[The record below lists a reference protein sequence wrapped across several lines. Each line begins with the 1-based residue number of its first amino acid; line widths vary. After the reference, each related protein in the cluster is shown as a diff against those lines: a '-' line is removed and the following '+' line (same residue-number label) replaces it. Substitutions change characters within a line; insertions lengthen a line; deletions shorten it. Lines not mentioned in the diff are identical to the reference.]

1 MVAMAMPAHTM
12 AEDTMVTI
20 LARGLLMPSPQLL
33 LRPLLKLILGTVTM
47 AMAMALDTMAML
59 PGLTMVDTT
68 EDTGVDTGA
77 RRRGLPSQM
86 PQLNPMPRLMPNPGT
101 VLMAMVLAIMVDI
114 VDTMDMAGHMP
125 MDTVDTGEGRKGPLR
140 PSLPLSPLLMLI
152 LGTDTMAMA
161 ADTMAMVLD
170 TMAMAMAGLTI
181 ADTEDT
187 TGVDFPSLGY

>member
-1 MVAMAMPAHTM
+1 
-12 AEDTMVTI
+12 
-20 LARGLLMPSPQLL
+20 
-33 LRPLLKLILGTVTM
+33 
-47 AMAMALDTMAML
+47 MALDTMAML

-68 EDTGVDTGA
+68 EDTGGDTGA

-101 VLMAMVLAIMVDI
+101 VPMAMVLAIMVDT
-114 VDTMDMAGHMP
+114 VDMDMPGHMP
-125 MDTVDTGEGRKGPLR
+125 MDTVDTGERRKGPLR

-187 TGVDFPSLGY
+187 TGVDFPPLGY

>member
-1 MVAMAMPAHTM
+1 
-12 AEDTMVTI
+12 
-20 LARGLLMPSPQLL
+20 
-33 LRPLLKLILGTVTM
+33 
-47 AMAMALDTMAML
+47 ML

-68 EDTGVDTGA
+68 EDTGVATGA

-101 VLMAMVLAIMVDI
+101 VPMAMVLAIMVDI
-114 VDTMDMAGHMP
+114 VDTMDMPGHMP
-125 MDTVDTGEGRKGPLR
+125 MDMVDTGEGRKGPLR
-140 PSLPLSPLLMLI
+140 PSLPLSPLLRLI
-152 LGTDTMAMA
+152 LGTDTMAM
-161 ADTMAMVLD
+161 DLD

>member
-1 MVAMAMPAHTM
+1 
-12 AEDTMVTI
+12 
-20 LARGLLMPSPQLL
+20 
-33 LRPLLKLILGTVTM
+33 
-47 AMAMALDTMAML
+47 MALDTMAML

-101 VLMAMVLAIMVDI
+101 VPMAMVLAIM
-114 VDTMDMAGHMP
+114 
-125 MDTVDTGEGRKGPLR
+125 VDTGEGRKGPLR

>member
-1 MVAMAMPAHTM
+1 M
-12 AEDTMVTI
+12 AEDTMVTM
-20 LARGLLMPSPQLL
+20 ARGLPSPQLL
-33 LRPLLKLILGTVTM
+33 LSPT
-47 AMAMALDTMAML
+47 
-59 PGLTMVDTT
+59 
-68 EDTGVDTGA
+68 
-77 RRRGLPSQM
+77 
-86 PQLNPMPRLMPNPGT
+86 PRLMPTPGT
-101 VLMAMVLAIMVDI
+101 VPMAMVLAIMDTVDTMVDMPGHTMDMVDT
-114 VDTMDMAGHMP
+114 VDTMDMAGHTMVAMP
-125 MDTVDTGEGRKGPLR
+125 GERRKGPLR